1 MCLDWDPFPTPHLT
15 WWEGLCSVEG
25 VHPIHIVSAS
35 GTQSLKLA
43 FRHLLDLPKGLVPC
57 SLAIY
62 FPLMMTH
69 S

>member
-15 WWEGLCSVEG
+15 WWRDRVLWRESIRLG
-25 VHPIHIVSAS
+25 SAS
-35 GTQSLKLA
+35 GTQSIRLA

-57 SLAIY
+57 SLAIS